1 MSKFDEQSVYLALLS
16 DVATVYTNIL
26 EYDKLIEE
34 QGKIVNNY
42 DQILND
48 DNKKLIVEL

>member
-1 MSKFDEQSVYLALLS
+1 MNNLYTSLLS

-42 DQILND
+42 NQILND